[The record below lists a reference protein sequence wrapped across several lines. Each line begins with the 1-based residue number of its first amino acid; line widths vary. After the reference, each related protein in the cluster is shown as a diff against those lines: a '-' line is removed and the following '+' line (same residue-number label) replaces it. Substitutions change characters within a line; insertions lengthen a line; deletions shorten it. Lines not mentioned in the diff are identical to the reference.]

1 MKSSSPLLKR
11 GDRHPPPEVADVMG
25 EYADALGVEA
35 GFDDPPKGWRIS
47 PRDGRLWCLNDSA
60 PIPPTIFG
68 RIPVLPRVQRG
79 VIFGHSL
86 AKDACTAIGETRRPG
101 RGMLIRDDD
110 RLAVAEV
117 KGTACYLSFD
127 LLSWPGPIAAIVL
140 RKVLDAALGAS
151 GDKLVASSPLS
162 RDALQ
167 LAIKELAHRTMSA
180 DADWA
185 RLQEREARDA
195 LMEAGTN
202 HASSRRIHLE
212 EEISSLEENLAE
224 FSRRITVDSRRLFK
238 YQRELVSL
246 EGEEGGAPVDFAE
259 EYDRIRAHP
268 LVEELTAQD
277 DRLMVTTL
285 PLTATFEDELINLG
299 RFEIKMH
306 LNGDLRITNLTRRMW
321 TYDHPHIREGV
332 PCLGNI
338 QEGVAKLIGT
348 YQLAVVIQVLIDFLQ
363 LVNPK
368 EWIVSAQYWRDP

>member
-1 MKSSSPLLKR
+1 
-11 GDRHPPPEVADVMG
+11 
-25 EYADALGVEA
+25 
-35 GFDDPPKGWRIS
+35 
-47 PRDGRLWCLNDSA
+47 
-60 PIPPTIFG
+60 
-68 RIPVLPRVQRG
+68 

-86 AKDACTAIGETRRPG
+86 PKDACTVIGETRRPG

-127 LLSWPGPIAAIVL
+127 LLSWHGPIAAIVL
-140 RKVLDAALGAS
+140 RKVLDAALAAC

-162 RDALQ
+162 TDARQ

-180 DADWA
+180 DADWT
-185 RLQEREARDA
+185 RLQEREARQA

-202 HASSRRIHLE
+202 HASSRRTHLE
-212 EEISSLEENLAE
+212 EEISSLEDNLAE

-368 EWIVSAQYWRDP
+368 EWIVSAHYWRDP